1 MMAAFALLVV
11 NSAYLGAVSLASHA
25 TGRPLENTFTIWMF
39 LGHLVLGI
47 GLAIPFLWFVVGHL
61 RRAIG
66 RPNRSAVRAGLAT
79 AAAGIATIV
88 TGVLLTR
95 IEFGGRVVTV
105 EGPEARSWIM
115 WLHVAA
121 PAAMIW
127 MFLLHRLAGPPIR
140 WRTGAGWSA
149 LAVIGAAAM
158 VGLHWLDPR
167 GQDARA
173 PRQGASYFEPS
184 LVRTAHGEFL
194 SAESLMRN
202 DYCLECHADVH
213 ASWARSAHAA
223 SSFNNPMY
231 AFSVRETRRRAFER
245 EGSVKDANFCAGCHD
260 PVPFLSGAF
269 EDTRW
274 DDPDYDAA
282 HDPMGSASIT
292 CVACHAI
299 TEVGVRG
306 NADFTI
312 AEPAPYPFESAD
324 GGIGAWL
331 NRQLVK
337 ARPSLHARTYL
348 KPEVHRSAEFCSTC
362 HKVFLPEPLNDY
374 RWMRGQNHYDSFRL
388 SGWSGV
394 GVQSWRWPPRA
405 ESNCNGCHMPA
416 HPSGDFGSKPRGP
429 DGTLASLSHSFA
441 AANTAI
447 PTLADLPDAERTVA
461 ECEALLEK
469 SMRVDIIGVR
479 RGGAVDGR
487 LVVSPSESGAL
498 QPSAPHVL
506 EVVVRNLAVGHT
518 FTEGTADSN
527 EVWLEVTVS
536 DAQGR
541 VLAQSGAM
549 SPEGEVDPWSKYLN
563 SFVIDRDGYRIER
576 RNVQDIFVTLYSNQV
591 PAGAADV
598 THYSF
603 ATPAEDG
610 PITVRA
616 TLKYRKFDATYW
628 REVYGG
634 DRRIDLPVT
643 AVAQAERVIHVG
655 ASVEGA
661 SVEGAGVV
669 GAGVVGAGVRS
680 GSRAEADSDAAA
692 VPDGPSARTSDGA
705 PTGPST
711 AERWYDYGIALFRQ
725 GERGTIKGDLRQ
737 ADDAFSAAAAHATG
751 DSSDLSGAAMLGR
764 ARTALKEG
772 RLDDARAH
780 LIAAS
785 SATVPAWPWAVR
797 YWSGV
802 LNRQNGALDEA
813 IADLEAVLASAFPSA
828 TERGFDFSRDERVA
842 VSLGE
847 TLLER
852 ARRDRVAAESEQ
864 VVRARVHSDCERA
877 KALAD
882 RALAADPESVSAWY
896 LLAQASSELG
906 DTAAADRAMQEHDR
920 YRVDDNARDRAIR
933 LARERYPAAARA
945 ADPITLYTLSPVA
958 DPLP

>member
-1 MMAAFALLVV
+1 MAAFALLVV

-47 GLAIPFLWFVVGHL
+47 GLAIPFLWFVAGHL

-88 TGVLLTR
+88 TGILLTR

-105 EGPEARSWIM
+105 QGPEARSWIM
-115 WLHVAA
+115 WMHIAA

-127 MFLLHRLAGPPIR
+127 MFLLHRLAGPRIR
-140 WRTGAGWSA
+140 WRAGLAWSA
-149 LAVIGAAAM
+149 MAVAGAAAM
-158 VGLHWLDPR
+158 VGLHWIDPS
-167 GQDARA
+167 GQDSRA
-173 PRQGASYFEPS
+173 PQQGASYFEPS

-194 SAESLMRN
+194 SADSLMRN

-231 AFSVRETRRRAFER
+231 AFSVRETRRRAFAR
-245 EGSVKDANFCAGCHD
+245 EGTVKDANFCAGCHD
-260 PVPFLSGAF
+260 PVPFLTGAF
-269 EDTRW
+269 EETRW

-388 SGWSGV
+388 SGWSGF

-429 DGTLASLSHSFA
+429 DGALTALSHSFA
-441 AANTAI
+441 AANTAM
-447 PTLADLPDAERTVA
+447 PTLADLPGAGRTVA
-461 ECEALLEK
+461 ECEASLAK
-469 SMRVDIIGVR
+469 SMRVDILGVR
-479 RGGAVDGR
+479 RGAAVDGPI
-487 LVVSPSESGAL
+487 VVSPTQSESL
-498 QPSAPHVL
+498 SPSSPHVL
-506 EVVVRNLAVGHT
+506 EIVVRNLAVGHT

-527 EVWLEVTVS
+527 EVWLEVAIC
-536 DAQGR
+536 DANGR
-541 VLAQSGAM
+541 VLAQSGDM
-549 SPEGEVDPWSKYLN
+549 SAEGAVNPWSKFFN
-563 SFVIDRDGYRIER
+563 SFVIDRDGQRIER
-576 RNVQDIFVTLYSNQV
+576 RNVQDIFVTMYSNQV

-603 ATPAEDG
+603 DTPATEG

-616 TLKYRKFDATYW
+616 SLKYRKFDATYW
-628 REVYGG
+628 REVYGA
-634 DRRIDLPVT
+634 DRRNDLPVAT
-643 AVAQAERVIHVG
+643 VAQAERVLHIG
-655 ASVEGA
+655 ADPRGGSRTEAVAEA
-661 SVEGAGVV
+661 PVA
-669 GAGVVGAGVRS
+669 RS
-680 GSRAEADSDAAA
+680 GSSSGSPNG
-692 VPDGPSARTSDGA
+692 VPA
-705 PTGPST
+705 GPST

-737 ADDAFSAAAAHATG
+737 ADDAFSAAATHATG
-751 DSSDLSGAAMLGR
+751 DSAALSGAAHLGR

-785 SATVPAWPWAVR
+785 GADVPAWPWAVR

-813 IADLEAVLASAFPSA
+813 IADFEAVLASAFPSA
-828 TERGFDFSRDERVA
+828 AERGFDFSRDERVA

-852 ARRDRVAAESEQ
+852 SRRDRVGAESDES
-864 VVRARVHSDCERA
+864 VRARTRNDAERA
-877 KALAD
+877 RTLAE

-896 LLAQASSELG
+896 LLAQASTELG
-906 DTAAADRAMQEHDR
+906 DTATAHRAMREHDR

-958 DPLP
+958 DPVP

>member
-11 NSAYLGAVSLASHA
+11 NSAYLGTVSLASRA

-39 LGHLVLGI
+39 LGHLVLGT
-47 GLAIPFLWFVVGHL
+47 GLAIPFLWFVAGHL

-88 TGVLLTR
+88 TGILLTR

-115 WLHVAA
+115 WMHIAA

-127 MFLLHRLAGPPIR
+127 MFLLHRLAGPRIR
-140 WRTGAGWSA
+140 WRAGVGWSA
-149 LAVIGAAAM
+149 IAVTGAAAM
-158 VGLHWLDPR
+158 VGLHWIDPR
-167 GQDARA
+167 GKDSRA
-173 PRQGASYFEPS
+173 PQQGASYFEPS
-184 LVRTAHGEFL
+184 LVRTAHGDFL
-194 SAESLMRN
+194 TSDSLMRN

-231 AFSVRETRRRAFER
+231 AFSVRETRRRAFAR

-388 SGWSGV
+388 SGWSGF

-405 ESNCNGCHMPA
+405 ESSCNGCHMPA

-429 DGTLASLSHSFA
+429 DGALAALSHSFA
-441 AANTAI
+441 AANTAM
-447 PTLADLPDAERTVA
+447 PMLADLPDAERTVA
-461 ECEALLEK
+461 ECEASLAK
-469 SMRVDIIGVR
+469 SMRVDILGVR
-479 RGGAVDGR
+479 SGGTVDGP
-487 LVVSPSESGAL
+487 LVVSPTQSDSLRPA
-498 QPSAPHVL
+498 SPHVL
-506 EVVVRNLAVGHT
+506 EIVVRNLAVGHA

-527 EVWLEVTVS
+527 EVWLEVAIS
-536 DAQGR
+536 DANGR
-541 VLAQSGAM
+541 VLAQSGKLSAG
-549 SPEGEVDPWSKYLN
+549 GEVNPWSKFFN
-563 SFVIDRDGYRIER
+563 SFVIDRDGQRIER
-576 RNVQDIFVTLYSNQV
+576 RNVQDIFVTMYSNQV

-603 ATPAEDG
+603 DTPATEG
-610 PITVRA
+610 PIAVRA
-616 TLKYRKFDATYW
+616 SLKYRKFDATYW
-628 REVYGG
+628 REVYGA
-634 DRRIDLPVT
+634 DRRNDLPVT
-643 AVAQAERVIHVG
+643 TVAQAERVMHVG
-655 ASVEGA
+655 ASAVGGD
-661 SVEGAGVV
+661 VVVAGVHT
-669 GAGVVGAGVRS
+669 
-680 GSRAEADSDAAA
+680 GSRAEADVGAAA
-692 VPDGPSARTSDGA
+692 ASGGSSDRPSRGAPAGPSA
-705 PTGPST
+705 

-737 ADDAFSAAAAHATG
+737 ADDAFSAAATHATG
-751 DSSDLSGAAMLGR
+751 DAAALSGAAVLGR

-772 RLDDARAH
+772 RLDDARTH

-785 SATVPAWPWAVR
+785 GAAMPAWPWAVR

-813 IADLEAVLASAFPSA
+813 IADFDAVLASAFPSA
-828 TERGFDFSRDERVA
+828 AERGFDFGRDERVA

-852 ARRDRVAAESEQ
+852 ARRDRVVAESDES
-864 VVRARVHSDCERA
+864 VRARTRQDAERA
-877 KALAD
+877 RTLAE

-896 LLAQASSELG
+896 LLAQASTELG
-906 DTAAADRAMQEHDR
+906 DTATADRAMREHGR

-958 DPLP
+958 DPVP

>member
-1 MMAAFALLVV
+1 MLLAV
-11 NSAYLGAVSLASHA
+11 NSAYLGAVSLVSHA
-25 TGRPLENTFTIWMF
+25 TGKPLENTFTLWMF
-39 LGHLVLGI
+39 LVHLALGV

-79 AAAGIATIV
+79 AAAGIATIL

-95 IEFGGRVVTV
+95 IEWDGRVVTV
-105 EGPEARSWIM
+105 EGPQARSWIL
-115 WLHVAA
+115 WLHIAA

-140 WRTGAGWSA
+140 WGAGAAWAS
-149 LAVIGAAAM
+149 LAVLSAAAL

-167 GQDARA
+167 GQDVRA
-173 PRQGASYFEPS
+173 PAQGASYFEPS

-194 SAESLMRN
+194 SAKALMRN

-213 ASWARSAHAA
+213 ATWARSAHAA

-231 AFSVRETRRRAFER
+231 AFSVRETRRRAFAR
-245 EGSVKDANFCAGCHD
+245 EGAVKDANFCAGCHD

-269 EDTRW
+269 EDPRW

-282 HDPMGSASIT
+282 RDPMGSASIT

-299 TEVGVRG
+299 TAVGVRG

-312 AEPAPYPFESAD
+312 EEPTPYPFESAED
-324 GGIGAWL
+324 GLGAWI

-405 ESNCNGCHMPA
+405 EANCNGCHMPSY
-416 HPSGDFGSKPRGP
+416 PSADFGSKARGP
-429 DGTLASLSHSFA
+429 EGALATLSHSFA
-441 AANTAI
+441 SANTAI
-447 PTLADLPDAERTVA
+447 PTLAELPGAARTVG
-461 ECEALLEK
+461 ECEASLGK
-469 SMRVDIIGVR
+469 SLQVDIVGVR
-479 RGGAVDGR
+479 SGGAVDGA
-487 LVVSPSESGAL
+487 LVISPTESGPL
-498 QPSAPHVL
+498 NPSTPHVL
-506 EVVVRNLAVGHT
+506 EVVVRNLAVGHA

-527 EVWLEVTVS
+527 EVWIEVTLA
-536 DAQGR
+536 DASGQ
-541 VLAQSGAM
+541 VIAHSGAM
-549 SPEGEVDPWSKYLN
+549 AADGSVDPWSKFLN
-563 SFVIDRDGYRIER
+563 AFVIDRNGVRIER

-598 THYSF
+598 THFSF
-603 ATPAEDG
+603 MTPSAAG
-610 PITVRA
+610 PLTLRA
-616 TLKYRKFDATYW
+616 SVKYRKFDATYW
-628 REVYGG
+628 REVYGPQ
-634 DRRIDLPVT
+634 RRNDLPAVT
-643 AVAQAERVIHVG
+643 VAQAERVIHVG
-655 ASVEGA
+655 TAPAASG
-661 SVEGAGVV
+661 
-669 GAGVVGAGVRS
+669 
-680 GSRAEADSDAAA
+680 
-692 VPDGPSARTSDGA
+692 GA
-705 PTGPST
+705 PATPSV

-725 GERGTIKGDLRQ
+725 GERGAIKGDLKH
-737 ADDAFSAAAAHATG
+737 ADDAFAAAAAHASG
-751 DSSDLSGAAMLGR
+751 DAAAFSGAAMLGR
-764 ARTALKEG
+764 ARTAIKEG
-772 RLDDARAH
+772 RLDDARQH

-785 SATVPAWPWAVR
+785 AAPVPAWPWAVR

-813 IADLEAVLASAFPSA
+813 IADFEAVLASAFPSA
-828 TERGFDFSRDERVA
+828 AERGFDFSRDERVA

-847 TLLER
+847 ALLER
-852 ARRDRVAAESEQ
+852 ARRDRVRVETDASARSRMGADAQ
-864 VVRARVHSDCERA
+864 RAR
-877 KALAD
+877 ALSE

-896 LLAQASSELG
+896 LLAQASTELG
-906 DTAAADRAMQEHDR
+906 DVAAADRAMREHDR
-920 YRVDDNARDRAIR
+920 YRIDDNARDRAIR

-945 ADPITLYTLSPVA
+945 ADPITLYTLAPSGSKQ
-958 DPLP
+958 

>member
-47 GLAIPFLWFVVGHL
+47 GLAVPFLWFVAGHM
-61 RRAIG
+61 RRAIA

-79 AAAGIATIV
+79 AAAGIATIA
-88 TGVLLTR
+88 TGILLTR
-95 IEFGGRVVTV
+95 IEFGGQVVTV
-105 EGPEARSWIM
+105 QGPEARSWILWM
-115 WLHVAA
+115 HIAA

-140 WRTGAGWSA
+140 WRAGAGWAA
-149 LAVIGAAAM
+149 LAVVGAAVM
-158 VGLHWLDPR
+158 VGLHWVDPR
-167 GQDARA
+167 GQDSRA
-173 PRQGASYFEPS
+173 PVQGESYFQPS

-194 SAESLMRN
+194 SADALMRN

-231 AFSVRETRRRAFER
+231 AFSVRETRRRAFAR

-312 AEPAPYPFESAD
+312 AEPAPYPFESAED
-324 GGIGAWL
+324 GIGAWL

-337 ARPSLHARTYL
+337 ARPGLHARTYL

-362 HKVFLPEPLNDY
+362 HKVFLPESLNDY
-374 RWMRGQNHYDSFRL
+374 RWMRGQDHYDSFRL
-388 SGWSGV
+388 SGWSGF
-394 GVQSWRWPPRA
+394 GVQSWRWPSRA
-405 ESNCNGCHMPA
+405 ESSCNGCHMPA
-416 HPSGDFGSKPRGP
+416 HPSDDFGSKPRGP
-429 DGTLASLSHSFA
+429 DGALAALSHSFA

-447 PTLADLPDAERTVA
+447 PTLADLPGAAQTVA

-469 SMRVDIIGVR
+469 SMRVDILGVR
-479 RGGAVDGR
+479 SGGAVDGP
-487 LVVSPSESGAL
+487 LVVSPTGSGSL
-498 QPSAPHVL
+498 EPSAPHVL

-536 DAQGR
+536 DASGR
-541 VLAQSGAM
+541 VLAHSGGM
-549 SPEGEVDPWSKYLN
+549 SAGRVVDPWSKFLN
-563 SFVIDRDGYRIER
+563 AFVIDRDGYRIER
-576 RNVQDIFVTLYSNQV
+576 RNVQDIFVTLYSHQV
-591 PAGAADV
+591 PAGASDV
-598 THYSF
+598 THYAFDAPSVEG
-603 ATPAEDG
+603 AV
-610 PITVRA
+610 TVRA
-616 TLKYRKFDATYW
+616 AIKYRKFDAAYW
-628 REVYGG
+628 GQVFGESRAN
-634 DRRIDLPVT
+634 DLPVVT
-643 AVAQAERVIHVG
+643 VAAAERTLDVG
-655 ASVEGA
+655 NLTRTDVAPGLQPAEGEGA
-661 SVEGAGVV
+661 LE
-669 GAGVVGAGVRS
+669 S
-680 GSRAEADSDAAA
+680 GHLSSADGTAPSGDALAN
-692 VPDGPSARTSDGA
+692 VSA
-705 PTGPST
+705 

-737 ADDAFSAAAAHATG
+737 ADAAFAAAAACATG
-751 DSSDLSGAAMLGR
+751 NSEHLAGAAMLGR

-772 RLDDARAH
+772 RLDDARLH
-780 LIAAS
+780 LVAA
-785 SATVPAWPWAVR
+785 AEAPVPAWPWAMR

-802 LNRQNGALDEA
+802 LNRQNGAIDEA
-813 IADLEAVLASAFPSA
+813 IADFEAVLANAFPEA
-828 TERGFDFSRDERVA
+828 AARGFDFSRDERVA

-847 TLLER
+847 VLLER
-852 ARRDRVAAESEQ
+852 VRRDRVSAASNDAIGMR
-864 VVRARVHSDCERA
+864 VREDAQRA
-877 KALAD
+877 KALAE

-896 LLAQASSELG
+896 LLAQASTELG
-906 DTAAADRAMQEHDR
+906 NAAAAERAMREHDR
-920 YRVDDNARDRAIR
+920 YRIDDNARDRAIR

-945 ADPITLYTLSPVA
+945 ADPITLYRLGPVGEPA
-958 DPLP
+958 P

>member
-79 AAAGIATIV
+79 AAAGVATIV
-88 TGVLLTR
+88 TGILLTR

-115 WLHVAA
+115 WLHIAA

-127 MFLLHRLAGPPIR
+127 MFLLHRLAGPAIR
-140 WRTGAGWSA
+140 WRAGMGWSA
-149 LAVIGAAAM
+149 LAVIVAAAM

-167 GQDARA
+167 GHDSRA
-173 PRQGASYFEPS
+173 PQQGESYFEPS

-194 SAESLMRN
+194 SAEALMRN

-231 AFSVRETRRRAFER
+231 AFSVRETRRRAFAR
-245 EGSVKDANFCAGCHD
+245 EGTVKDANFCAGCHD

-348 KPEVHRSAEFCSTC
+348 KPQVHRSAEFCSTC

-388 SGWSGV
+388 SGWSGF

-429 DGTLASLSHSFA
+429 DGALAALSHSFA

-461 ECEALLEK
+461 ECEASLAK
-469 SMRVDIIGVR
+469 SMRVDILGVR
-479 RGGAVDGR
+479 YGGAVDGP
-487 LVVSPSESGAL
+487 LVVSPVQSESL
-498 QPSAPHVL
+498 RPSSPHVL
-506 EVVVRNLAVGHT
+506 EIVVRNLGTGHT

-536 DAQGR
+536 DANGR
-541 VLAQSGAM
+541 VLAHSGDM
-549 SPEGEVDPWSKYLN
+549 SVEGAVNPWSKFFN
-563 SFVIDRDGYRIER
+563 SFVIDRDGQRIER

-603 ATPAEDG
+603 DTPAAEG
-610 PITVRA
+610 PIIVRA
-616 TLKYRKFDATYW
+616 ALKYRKFDATYW
-628 REVYGG
+628 REVYGAG
-634 DRRIDLPVT
+634 RRNDLPVAT
-643 AVAQAERVIHVG
+643 VAQAERLIQIG
-655 ASVEGA
+655 ASLEG
-661 SVEGAGVV
+661 SGAV
-669 GAGVVGAGVRS
+669 AAGVRS
-680 GSRAEADSDAAA
+680 G
-692 VPDGPSARTSDGA
+692 A
-705 PTGPST
+705 PAGPST

-737 ADDAFSAAAAHATG
+737 ADEAFSAAANHATG
-751 DSSDLSGAAMLGR
+751 DAAALAGAAVLGR

-785 SATVPAWPWAVR
+785 DAAVPAWPWAVR

-813 IADLEAVLASAFPSA
+813 IADFEAVLASAFPSA
-828 TERGFDFSRDERVA
+828 VERGFDFSRDERVA

-852 ARRDRVAAESEQ
+852 CRRDRVAAESDQ
-864 VVRARVHSDCERA
+864 VVRARVREDSERA

-896 LLAQASSELG
+896 LLAQASTELG
-906 DTAAADRAMQEHDR
+906 DTAAADRAMLEHDR

-958 DPLP
+958 DPAP